1 MRRYGR
7 MVRPVEA
14 EVIRRERECS
24 YERRQR
30 IKRAYEIFPLTNEQ
44 KRERE
49 AERRLL
55 LALLTSGEFRE
66 EFSLRR

>member
-30 IKRAYEIFPLTNEQ
+30 IKRAYEIFPLPDE
-44 KRERE
+44 RERE

-55 LALLTSGEFRE
+55 LALLASGEFRKTE
-66 EFSLRR
+66 ELSLRR

>member
-24 YERRQR
+24 YELRQR
-30 IKRAYEIFPLTNEQ
+30 IKRAYEIFPTDE
-44 KRERE
+44 RERE

-55 LALLTSGEFRE
+55 LALLSGEFRE